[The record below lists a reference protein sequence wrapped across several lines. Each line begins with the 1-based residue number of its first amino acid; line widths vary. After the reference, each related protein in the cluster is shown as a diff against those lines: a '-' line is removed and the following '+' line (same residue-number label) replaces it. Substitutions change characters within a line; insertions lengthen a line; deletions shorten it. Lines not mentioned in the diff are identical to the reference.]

1 MSRRR
6 DERKVEAQERDEARV
21 ARTSEGQ
28 LAVLDSRLGKSMGAE
43 RERLRLLR
51 EIEKR
56 DATTK
61 AKAKV
66 TTKAKVKETATSR
79 SKPKV
84 DRKKAKERRNA
95 DRERTGRGDHK

>member
-6 DERKVEAQERDEARV
+6 DDRKAEAQERDEARIG
-21 ARTSEGQ
+21 RTAEGQ

-56 DATTK
+56 DATAK
-61 AKAKV
+61 PMAKAKV
-66 TTKAKVKETATSR
+66 IAKGKATS
-79 SKPKV
+79 KTQV
-84 DRKKAKERRNA
+84 DRKSAKARRSA
-95 DRERTGRGDHK
+95 DRERTGRGGRK